1 MKCSKARSLFSAYID
16 KDLTFEEQGRLEEHL
31 CGCSDC
37 AAELGGMTRVQSL
50 LHGLA
55 PIEVGDDFCARVQ
68 RRVREAQDRPETI
81 EAGELGGLA
90 DAWRWWQRQVWLRPA
105 LGAAL
110 GLVAGVLVG
119 VNAPQWARRSPAPAA
134 VEAPMVAVPSP
145 AVTGGSGTAAV
156 PQETSPFSGID
167 LTNLAS
173 LSDSARMGASPEYV
187 LEPYVT
193 DPQRG
198 LVPAAGA
205 YGRAVGADWDDQND
219 AFVTF

>member
-1 MKCSKARSLFSAYID
+1 MKCSKVRGLFSAYLD

-37 AAELGGMTRVQSL
+37 AAELGGLTRVRGL
-50 LHGLA
+50 LQGLK
-55 PIEVGDDFCARVQ
+55 PIEVGEDFCERVQ
-68 RRVREAQDRPETI
+68 QRVRAAQDQPESI
-81 EAGELGGLA
+81 EAWNVGGVR
-90 DAWRWWQRQVWLRPA
+90 DRWRWWQRQVWLRPA

-119 VNAPQWARRSPAPAA
+119 VNAPQLAGRSPATMPDAA
-134 VEAPMVAVPSP
+134 PIVAAPSP
-145 AVTGGSGTAAV
+145 TAKGASGAVTATPDAG
-156 PQETSPFSGID
+156 PFSGID

-173 LSDSARMGASPEYV
+173 LSDSARLGASPEYV

-198 LVPAAGA
+198 LVPATGA

>member
-1 MKCSKARSLFSAYID
+1 MKCSKARSLFSAYLD

-50 LHGLA
+50 LHGLT
-55 PIEVGDDFCARVQ
+55 PIEVGEDFCERVQ
-68 RRVREAQDRPETI
+68 RRVREAQDRPETLP
-81 EAGELGGLA
+81 GWDGGVRE
-90 DAWRWWQRQVWLRPA
+90 AWRWWQRQVWLRPA

-119 VNAPQWARRSPAPAA
+119 VNAPQLAGRSPVTTSVAAPIVAVSASAPTSGTSAPAA
-134 VEAPMVAVPSP
+134 APHA
-145 AVTGGSGTAAV
+145 
-156 PQETSPFSGID
+156 SPFSGID
-167 LTNLAS
+167 LSNLAA
-173 LSDSARMGASPEYV
+173 LSDSARLNAVPEYV

-198 LVPAAGA
+198 LVPATGA
-205 YGRAVGADWDDQND
+205 YGRTVGADWDDQND
-219 AFVTF
+219 AYVTF

>member
-1 MKCSKARSLFSAYID
+1 MKCSKARGLFSAYLD

-55 PIEVGDDFCARVQ
+55 PIEVGEDFCERVQ
-68 RRVREAQDRPETI
+68 QRVREAQDQPE
-81 EAGELGGLA
+81 AAQAWDGGVRE
-90 DAWRWWQRQVWLRPA
+90 AWRWWQRQIWLRPA

-110 GLVAGVLVG
+110 GLVVGILVG
-119 VNAPQWARRSPAPAA
+119 VNAPQLAGRSPAMMPVA
-134 VEAPMVAVPSP
+134 APMVVVPSP
-145 AVTGGSGTAAV
+145 TPAGGSGATAVRPDAG
-156 PQETSPFSGID
+156 PFSGID

-173 LSDSARMGASPEYV
+173 ISDSARLGASPEYV

-198 LVPAAGA
+198 LVPATGA

>member
-1 MKCSKARSLFSAYID
+1 MKCSKARSLFSAYLD
-16 KDLTFEEQGRLEEHL
+16 KDLTFEEQGRVEEHL

-55 PIEVGDDFCARVQ
+55 PLEVGEDFCERVQ
-68 RRVREAQDRPETI
+68 RRVREAQDQPETI
-81 EAGELGGLA
+81 PAWSGGGAL

-119 VNAPQWARRSPAPAA
+119 VNAPQLAGRSAA
-134 VEAPMVAVPSP
+134 TTSVSAPMVAVPSLTT
-145 AVTGGSGTAAV
+145 TGASGAGGVARDAG
-156 PQETSPFSGID
+156 PFSGID

-173 LSDSARMGASPEYV
+173 LSDSARLGASPEYV

-198 LVPAAGA
+198 LVPATGA

>member
-1 MKCSKARSLFSAYID
+1 MKCGKARGLFSAYLD

-55 PIEVGDDFCARVQ
+55 PVQVGEDFCERVQ

-81 EAGELGGLA
+81 EAWDGGGMRE
-90 DAWRWWQRQVWLRPA
+90 AWRWWQRQVWLRPA

-119 VNAPQWARRSPAPAA
+119 VNAPQLAGRSPATMT
-134 VEAPMVAVPSP
+134 VSAPMVALPSP
-145 AVTGGSGTAAV
+145 ATTGGSGATVVTRDAG
-156 PQETSPFSGID
+156 PFSGID

-173 LSDSARMGASPEYV
+173 LSDSARLGASPEYV

-198 LVPAAGA
+198 LVPATGS